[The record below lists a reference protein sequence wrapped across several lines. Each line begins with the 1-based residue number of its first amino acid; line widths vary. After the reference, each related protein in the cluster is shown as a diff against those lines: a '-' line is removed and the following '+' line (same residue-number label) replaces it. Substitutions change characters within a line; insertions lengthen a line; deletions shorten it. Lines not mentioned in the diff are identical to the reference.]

1 MSRGRTTA
9 VGGAVGSVV
18 AVAVADGSVATVA
31 VGAPPAAGSTGAV
44 GAVVAGPELAQD
56 ASSAGEI
63 IAALITTERTTSLNG
78 ERPW

>member
-1 MSRGRTTA
+1 
-9 VGGAVGSVV
+9 
-18 AVAVADGSVATVA
+18 VAVADGSAATVA
-31 VGAPPAAGSTGAV
+31 VAVPPAAGSTGAV